1 MFLSYL
7 WKTLKLIVSVTLT
20 ILFVRTLVIEPG
32 RVNGVSMEPTY
43 FDDQLFFINKFQLI
57 FSKPRRGQIVQ
68 CRKPNADTLLIKRII
83 GLPGETVHVRDNQVY
98 VTGTDGKTFQLL
110 EPYLGPGVV
119 TQMLDK
125 KPFDFPTLRADEY
138 FVLGDNRRESGD
150 SRTFGPFR
158 RDLILGLVITTF

>member
-7 WKTLKLIVSVTLT
+7 WKTLKFVVSVALT
-20 ILFVRTLVIEPG
+20 ILFVRTFVIEPG

-43 FDDQLFFINKFQLI
+43 FDDQLFFMNKFQLI
-57 FSKPRRGQIVQ
+57 FSKPERGQIVQ
-68 CRKPNADTLLIKRII
+68 CRKHDSDILLIKRIV

-98 VTGTDGKTFQLL
+98 VTDASGNTTQLF
-110 EPYLGPGVV
+110 EPYLGPDVV
-119 TQMLDK
+119 TQMADK

-150 SRTFGPFR
+150 SRIFGPFR